1 MARRRPVRLVLLA
14 LVAAALP
21 AVAVAQQPAP
31 DTLSEARDRVEELE
45 QLEADA
51 RDRVEAA
58 RDALQ
63 DLTPKLRRSSRVLAE
78 AEEEATV
85 AEREAAAARQREER
99 IQERLAEAR
108 AALAHNREEL
118 AELARDAY
126 MYGPSAGAPVLA
138 AMEQL
143 SEESNPNEIAD
154 VVHMVDVVLGD
165 RSLLIE
171 ESVRLIE
178 EANILIEQAEVTR
191 QAREREAAE
200 ADAARDRA
208 AERHA
213 EMMALL
219 DEADRA
225 VAVERQA
232 LAELRDEQDAV
243 EDRVAE
249 LEQEARRAVAAIGM
263 SAAGEGLVTVGGITV
278 AESLAPQLRDLLAA
292 AALDGI
298 DLGGSGYR
306 SPETTAALRRANGC
320 PDVYSSPASA
330 CRVPTARPGSSM
342 HEQGLAIDFTWN
354 GQTIC
359 YPNSAASCHGNAA
372 FDWLSAH
379 AADYGLYVL
388 DDEAWH
394 WSTNGN

>member
-31 DTLSEARDRVEELE
+31 DTLSEARERVEELE

-51 RDRVEAA
+51 RDRVAAA
-58 RDALQ
+58 RDTLD
-63 DLTPKLRRSSRVLAE
+63 DLTPKLRRTSRVLAE
-78 AEEEATV
+78 AEEEAAV

-108 AALAHNREEL
+108 AALAYNRKEL

-143 SEESNPNEIAD
+143 SEESNPSEIAD
-154 VVHMVDVVLGD
+154 IVHMVDVVLGD

-191 QAREREAAE
+191 RAREQEAAE

-232 LAELRDEQDAV
+232 LAQLRDEQAAV

-249 LEQEARRAVAAIGM
+249 LEEEARRAVAAIGM
-263 SAAGEGLVTVGGITV
+263 SSAGEGLVTVGGITV

-292 AALDGI
+292 AAMDGI

-320 PDVYSSPASA
+320 PDVYNSPASA

-359 YPNSAASCHGNAA
+359 YPSSASSCHGNAA
-372 FDWLSAH
+372 FDWLSAN
-379 AADYGLYVL
+379 AADYGLHVL